1 MTKKNLILIIIGGIL
16 YFLLGV
22 LLQDILKIKEFWI
35 YGFCF
40 YILGFFIRSLL

>member
-22 LLQDILKIKEFWI
+22 LLQDVFKIKEFWI
-35 YGFCF
+35 YGLSF
-40 YILGFFIRSLL
+40 YILGFIIRSLI